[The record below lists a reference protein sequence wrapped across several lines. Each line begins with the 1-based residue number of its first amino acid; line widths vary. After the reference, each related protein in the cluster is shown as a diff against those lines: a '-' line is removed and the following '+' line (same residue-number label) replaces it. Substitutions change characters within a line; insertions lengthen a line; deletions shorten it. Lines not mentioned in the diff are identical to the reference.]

1 MASPLGPIDR
11 PLVVVIGKGGVGKST
26 VAAALAVSAARRGR
40 RPVVVE
46 VAGRTDVGRLVGRSV
61 AHRSIDPS
69 HALADYLR
77 DQLPAGPRSPGL
89 LAHDRTLGLLA
100 AAAPGLP
107 ELLTIGKVW
116 SLTGAHGRHAHDM
129 VVLDAP
135 ATGHGVALLAAP
147 RTFAEIAA
155 HGPVRRQAEAISA
168 FLTDRRQ
175 TGVVVVGTPR
185 ADGRAGDARPAQRC
199 CATAPASRSIASSP
213 TSCCPTGSRRASGA
227 PWPRPRPARL
237 SQPRC
242 ARTPRPGTSAPSS
255 RGSCA
260 TWPRCPSTPCRSC
273 SRPPSAPTTSRSWPT
288 CWTPRGA
295 RRCRRARRRRP
306 DDQRAAASGRWAGAP
321 REHPLGELDEPARV
335 APLVVV
341 PGDDLDLGAVDDAR
355 QRRVEDRR
363 VRRPTMSAETIG
375 SSL

>member
-1 MASPLGPIDR
+1 MAPTLGPIDR

-46 VAGRTDVGRLVGRSV
+46 VAGRADVGRLVGRSV

-77 DQLPAGPRSPGL
+77 DQLPAGPLAGL

-175 TGVVVVGTPR
+175 TGVVVVGTPEQMAVQETLDLR
-185 ADGRAGDARPAQRC
+185 TLLRDGPGLEVDRVVANKLLPDRFSARE
-199 CATAPASRSIASSP
+199 
-213 TSCCPTGSRRASGA
+213 
-227 PWPRPRPARL
+227 
-237 SQPRC
+237 
-242 ARTPRPGTSAPSS
+242 
-255 RGSCA
+255 RGVLA
-260 TWPRCPSTPCRSC
+260 AAAPSTPV
-273 SRPPSAPTTSRSWPT
+273 
-288 CWTPRGA
+288 
-295 RRCRRARRRRP
+295 
-306 DDQRAAASGRWAGAP
+306 AAALRADSLARHQ
-321 REHPLGELDEPARV
+321 RTELARLV
-335 APLVVV
+335 RDMAPLPVDTLPFLFAPALGPDHIAHLADV
-341 PGDDLDLGAVDDAR
+341 LDRAWGPSLRA
-355 QRRVEDRR
+355 
-363 VRRPTMSAETIG
+363 SA
-375 SSL
+375 